1 MDANL
6 DQAKQA
12 ILALSNPA
20 TSKQADDWLISFE
33 KSFHAWQTAE
43 QLLLCS
49 NNDLNDCTF
58 QFFGAKFLYSKIS
71 RQFVQLDQDS
81 ANSLLPKLIQIL
93 VSFSRSLGNV
103 NKNAITY
110 LCLAISAL
118 ALQLNVDGIIHQ
130 ILLWLNGL
138 IDEGKHSVILSL
150 LTVLPEEVHNSRI
163 LINNTTRSSY
173 LQQLAGS
180 SSMVMD
186 FLASLLASLTVSV
199 SSSSRISL
207 KEEKVNILK
216 CGKNWFE
223 ILNEGSYSPQ
233 FTPSHY
239 SVIQFALES
248 LIVSLQGDEE
258 EDELFDTSSD
268 LIIVFMR
275 NNRVK
280 DPQIVESIIRTVVS
294 LRNGW
299 NSAILSYSKDLLDQE
314 LHNRCL
320 NFSRLFTEVAESCLE
335 SLLSREGMMGQDELI
350 SQLIEC
356 SSFKEDHSIARIPL
370 KFFYEA
376 ALCIR
381 DPLLNTGLDPDDLDN
396 YEDQKYGGN
405 EENRLFLKNKYSS
418 VYKRLLQIA
427 LDSIAINDNNQ
438 LLSNQLPPE
447 KMDARLEW
455 KESLLD
461 ICDVLSVQTTIEE
474 LCISLENEI
483 KSASS
488 SSSSSSNGSPSM
500 NWSKIE
506 SIILAIT
513 FIISST
519 SHLTSHQSN
528 SNNGSSTSYVP
539 QLIGL
544 ISQLPSNL
552 IALQITAI
560 DLLGSLST
568 WLFHNPN
575 YLHPVLTKLIHD
587 LRNISCCESSSK
599 SIRKI
604 FSCCGKLQSLPL
616 NETHQQLILLM
627 NSSCS
632 SQSHASE
639 GEITTIQETIN
650 NLVEG
655 MIAAVSFYPSEQAE
669 IIFKGVLHE
678 QILKINEILAVSSS
692 DLAAAASSSSTPFYH
707 SPYRIVIRLL
717 DQMAIA
723 FKHFSRQEQFIPIV
737 FMEIFPILQLIL
749 ARFPKENTCE
759 KVCRIYKF
767 GIKASGTFFANF
779 LESFL
784 GIIASQFATFSVS
797 AFLYAGSIC
806 VGNFAHIQSSKYDA
820 MLYRFL
826 WSVSQT
832 LFNKFQKVEQI
843 KQDPEVIEEYFY
855 LVAKFLQYS
864 PQLFLDSSSEA
875 LAILDLG
882 ISCLLSLNHRE
893 AQKGILSFFQ
903 RLVNVPSFW
912 SDSSPYSRRANE
924 LVSSLSPKVVST
936 LIQMLSGSAAP
947 VYALDEKGGS
957 ISDVLWD
964 LRKRS
969 LSDFQVS
976 SFSLHRSL
984 VSFFFPFTVLGTTSC
999 SESEE

>member
-1 MDANL
+1 MDTNL
-6 DQAKQA
+6 EQAKQA
-12 ILALSNPA
+12 ILALSNPV

-33 KSFHAWQTAE
+33 KSFHAWQTSE

-49 NNDLNDCTF
+49 NNDPNDYTY

-81 ANSLLPKLIQIL
+81 ANSLLPKLVQIL
-93 VSFSRSLGNV
+93 VSFSRSPGPV

-118 ALQLNVDGIIHQ
+118 ALQLNIEGIIHQ
-130 ILLWLNGL
+130 ILVWLNGL
-138 IDEGKHSVILSL
+138 INEGKHSVILSL
-150 LTVLPEEVHNSRI
+150 LTVLPEEVHNNRI
-163 LINNTTRSSY
+163 LINNATRSSY
-173 LQQLAGS
+173 IQQLAGS

-186 FLASLLASLTVSV
+186 FLASLLAALS
-199 SSSSRISL
+199 SL
-207 KEEKVNILK
+207 KEEKANILK

-223 ILNEGSYSPQ
+223 ILNEGNYSPQ
-233 FTPSHY
+233 LTASHY

-248 LIVSLQGDEE
+248 LVISLQNDEE
-258 EDELFDTSSD
+258 DDELFDSSSD

-275 NNRVK
+275 RNRIK
-280 DPQIVESIIRTVVS
+280 DPQIMESIIRTVIS

-299 NSAILSYSKDLLDQE
+299 NSTILSYSKDLLDQE

-335 SLLSREGMMGQDELI
+335 SLLSREGMIGQDELI
-350 SQLIEC
+350 SQLLEC
-356 SSFKEDHSIARIPL
+356 SSFTADHSIARIPL
-370 KFFYEA
+370 KFFYET

-381 DPLLNTGLDPDDLDN
+381 DPLPNNGYDPDDPEN
-396 YEDQKYGGN
+396 YDDRKYGGN

-427 LDSIAINDNNQ
+427 LDSIAIRDNNQ
-438 LLSNQLPPE
+438 LLNNQLPPE
-447 KMDARLEW
+447 KIDARLEW

-461 ICDVLSVQTTIEE
+461 ICDVLSIQTTIEE

-488 SSSSSSNGSPSM
+488 TLSSNNGNSSM

-506 SIILAIT
+506 AIILAIT

-519 SHLTSHQSN
+519 SHLTNHHHNNSN
-528 SNNGSSTSYVP
+528 SNSSSSYIP

-544 ISQLPSNL
+544 ISQLPGNL

-568 WLFHNPN
+568 WLFHNSN
-575 YLHPVLTKLIHD
+575 YLHPVLTKLLHD
-587 LRNISCCESSSK
+587 LRNISCCETASK

-604 FSCCGKLQSLPL
+604 FSSCGKLQNLPL

-632 SQSHASE
+632 SQNHASE
-639 GEITTIQETIN
+639 GEITAIQETIN

-655 MIAAVSFYPSEQAE
+655 MIAAISFYPSEQAE
-669 IIFKGVLHE
+669 IIFKGILHE
-678 QILKINEILAVSSS
+678 QIIKINEILAITSSSSS
-692 DLAAAASSSSTPFYH
+692 DLTSIASSSSTAFYH
-707 SPYRIVIRLL
+707 SPYRIAVRLL

-737 FMEIFPILQLIL
+737 FMEIFTILQLVL
-749 ARFPKENTCE
+749 SRFPKENTCE

-767 GIKASGTFFANF
+767 AIKASGTFFANF

-784 GIIASQFATFSVS
+784 DIISSQFSTFSVS

-806 VGNFAHIQSSKYDA
+806 VGTFAHIQSNKYDA
-820 MLYRFL
+820 ILYRFL

-832 LFNKFQKVEQI
+832 LFNRFQKVEQI
-843 KQDPEVIEEYFY
+843 KHDPEVIEEYFY
-855 LVAKFLQYS
+855 LAAKFLQYS

-882 ISCLLSLNHRE
+882 INCLLSLNHRD
-893 AQKGILSFFQ
+893 AQKGILTFFQ

-912 SDSSPYSRRANE
+912 ADSSPYSQRANE
-924 LVSSLSPKVVST
+924 LLTSICPKMVTT

-964 LRKRS
+964 LRKRGHN
-969 LSDFQVS
+969 DFQVV
-976 SFSLHRSL
+976 SLFLLLCWFCSA
-984 VSFFFPFTVLGTTSC
+984 PF
-999 SESEE
+999 